1 MSSRRLIT
9 TLLLIIIG
17 IAPLAAISEAA
28 LLFLTIEP
36 GARANAMG
44 RAYSAVADD
53 AYAMWWNP
61 GAPAFNRKGQ
71 VALTHVNWLQG
82 AGIDD
87 MFYEYLGWNQ
97 YFEDIGNINAHIVL
111 MDLGTQDHTD
121 SNNQLIGT
129 FHSFDI
135 SGAIGYSYDVI
146 PETLGLGANF
156 KLVYSKLSPKGTGL
170 TENEGKAFSFAFDI
184 GSKYKDVAGLK
195 GLDLALAIQ
204 NIGPDVTYVDEA
216 QADPH
221 SMTFRL
227 GAAYKPIDKP
237 YNKLTLSA
245 EMSKM
250 LANDDPLYK
259 RFITG
264 WQDFDETIYGFGA
277 EYEYLDLISLRGGY
291 FMDKAGK
298 IEGPS
303 FGVGLHYAFSDR
315 YKLNADFAMVPGGEV
330 VDFNKI
336 FSLGLEY

>member
-1 MSSRRLIT
+1 MSSRH
-9 TLLLIIIG
+9 LLATIVMVLLT

-61 GAPAFNRKGQ
+61 GAPAFNRKTQ
-71 VALTHVNWLQG
+71 AALTHVNWLQG
-82 AGIDD
+82 AGVDD
-87 MFYEYLGWNQ
+87 MFYEYFGINH
-97 YFEDIGNINAHIVL
+97 YFEDIGNINGHIVL
-111 MDLGTQDHTD
+111 MDLGTQEHT
-121 SNNQLIGT
+121 GT
-129 FHSFDI
+129 SGEDLGSFHSFDI
-135 SGAIGYSYDVI
+135 SGAVGYSYEII

-170 TENEGKAFSFAFDI
+170 TENEGKAFSFAFDV
-184 GSKYKDVAGLK
+184 GTKYKDVAGLK
-195 GLDLALAIQ
+195 GLDLAVALQ
-204 NIGPDVTYVDEA
+204 NIGPNVTYVDEA

-221 SMTFRL
+221 SMTARF
-227 GAAYKPIDKP
+227 GTAYMPIDQP
-237 YNKLTLSA
+237 YSKLTFSA

-259 RFITG
+259 RFVTG
-264 WQDFDETIYGFGA
+264 WKNFDETIYGFGA
-277 EYEYLDLISLRGGY
+277 EYEYLNLISLRGGY
-291 FMDKAGK
+291 FMDRAGS

-303 FGVGLHYAFSDR
+303 FGVGIHYAFSDR
-315 YKLNADFAMVPGGEV
+315 YNLTADFAMVPGGEM

-336 FSLGLEY
+336 FSIGFEY